1 MRVPGYVKVVAV
13 VVGLV
18 AALGFGYWTGTVRH
32 QHAEEG
38 VALTT
43 AGEEKTKYTCGMHPF
58 IIQDEPGLC
67 PICGMQ
73 LTPLKPGTGG
83 GDQASTERKIKYW
96 KSSMDP
102 TYVRDEPGKDAMG
115 MDLVPIYEDGGTS
128 GGISVDP
135 VTQQSMGV
143 RTAPVEVRDL
153 HRSLRAIGLVT
164 FDEARQYAVNSKI
177 EGWIEKLYINQS
189 GQPVRKGQPLLE
201 IYSPDLVAAQQE
213 YLLALESSKR
223 QSTSPF
229 PEIADGGKRLLEAAR
244 SRLRYWDISEQQINQ
259 LEQTKQVKKT
269 LTLYSPNSGIVTMKT
284 VLQGMR
290 VMAGEELLQI
300 ADLSQVWVNAEIYE
314 QDLPWVKVGQSARV
328 ELPYA
333 SSKALE
339 GKVDYIYPYLAGE
352 TRTVKARIVF
362 ANPGLELKP
371 DMYANVQIATEA
383 VKGVLAIPANAVLR
397 SGQGAVVFVARGEG
411 KFDPRPVE
419 TGANGDDGY
428 VQIRSGLNAG
438 DNVVTSAQF
447 MLDSESKLREAI
459 EKMREPQAVKPAA
472 APQQSA
478 PAEASATP
486 PAHDHGSVPQ
496 KSADKQ
502 KLDDLFK

>member
-1 MRVPGYVKVVAV
+1 MSLPSKGKTWLVVIGLAV
-13 VVGLV
+13 
-18 AALGFGYWTGTVRH
+18 ALGGSYYAGTLRHDHVSTGAAKPS
-32 QHAEEG
+32 AE
-38 VALTT
+38 A
-43 AGEEKTKYTCGMHPF
+43 EKVKYTCGMHPF

-83 GDQASTERKIKYW
+83 GDAAPSTGERQVKYW

-102 TYVRDEPGKDAMG
+102 TYVRNEPGKDAMG
-115 MDLVPIYEDGGTS
+115 MDLVPVYEDGGTS
-128 GGISVDP
+128 GGIAVDP

-143 RTAPVEVRDL
+143 RTATVKVRDL
-153 HRSLRAIGLVT
+153 HHSLRAIGLVA
-164 FDEARQYAVNSKI
+164 FDETRQYAVNSKI
-177 EGWIEKLYINQS
+177 EGWIERLYVNQS

-223 QSTSPF
+223 LTPSPF

-284 VLQGMR
+284 ALEGMR
-290 VMAGEELLQI
+290 VMPGEELMQI
-300 ADLSQVWVNAEIYE
+300 ADLSRVWVNAEIYE
-314 QDLPWVKVGQSARV
+314 QDLPWVKVGQGARV

-333 SSKALE
+333 TGKVLE
-339 GKVDYIYPYLAGE
+339 GQVDFIYPYLAGE

-371 DMYANVQIATEA
+371 DMYANVQIATDT
-383 VKGVLAIPANAVLR
+383 VKGALAIPADAVLR
-397 SGQGAVVFVARGEG
+397 SGQGAIVFVARADG

-419 TGANGDDGY
+419 TGASGDDGY
-428 VQIRSGLNAG
+428 VQIRSGLKAG
-438 DNVVTSAQF
+438 ELVVTSAQF

-459 EKMREPQAVKPAA
+459 EKMREPQASMPATV
-472 APQQSA
+472 PS
-478 PAEASATP
+478 ESATP
-486 PAHDHGSVPQ
+486 Q
-496 KSADKQ
+496 KPADKQ

>member
-1 MRVPGYVKVVAV
+1 
-13 VVGLV
+13 
-18 AALGFGYWTGTVRH
+18 
-32 QHAEEG
+32 
-38 VALTT
+38 
-43 AGEEKTKYTCGMHPF
+43 MHPF

-83 GDQASTERKIKYW
+83 SAQTPAERKVKFW

-102 TYVRDEPGKDAMG
+102 NYVRNEPGKDTMG
-115 MDLVPIYEDGGTS
+115 MDLVPVYEDGGTS
-128 GGISVDP
+128 GGIAVDP

-143 RTAPVEVRDL
+143 RTASVEVRDL
-153 HRSLRAIGLVT
+153 NRSLRAIGLVT
-164 FDEARQYAVNSKI
+164 FDEARQFAVNSKI
-177 EGWIEKLYINQS
+177 EGWIEKLYVNQS

-223 QSTSPF
+223 QTASPF
-229 PEIADGGKRLLEAAR
+229 PEIAEGGKRLLEAAH

-269 LTLYSPNSGIVTMKT
+269 LTLYSPNSGIVTMKKA
-284 VLQGMR
+284 LQGMR

-333 SSKALE
+333 RGKVFE
-339 GKVDYIYPYLAGE
+339 GKVDYIYPYLEGM

-362 ANPGLELKP
+362 DNPGLELKP
-371 DMYANVQIATEA
+371 DMYANVQIATESI
-383 VKGVLAIPANAVLR
+383 KGALAIPADAILR
-397 SGQGAVVFVARGEG
+397 SGEGAVVFVAKGDG
-411 KFDPRPVE
+411 KFDPRQVD
-419 TGANGDDGY
+419 TGANGDDGF

-438 DNVVTSAQF
+438 DQVVTSAQF

-459 EKMREPQAVKPAA
+459 QKMTEPQAPAA
-472 APQQSA
+472 APSTSA
-478 PAEASATP
+478 APGQEAAPQP
-486 PAHDHGSVPQ
+486 PA
-496 KSADKQ
+496 DKK

>member
-1 MRVPGYVKVVAV
+1 MLVPGYVKVVAV

-32 QHAEEG
+32 QHADEG
-38 VALTT
+38 VTKTT
-43 AGEEKTKYTCGMHPF
+43 AGAEKTKWTCGMHPF

-83 GDQASTERKIKYW
+83 SQQPPAERKVKFW

-102 TYVRDEPGKDAMG
+102 NYVRNEPGKDTMG
-115 MDLVPIYEDGGTS
+115 MDLVPVYEDGGS
-128 GGISVDP
+128 AGGGIAVDP

-153 HRSLRAIGLVT
+153 NRSLRAVGLVAY
-164 FDEARQYAVNSKI
+164 DEARQYVVNNKI
-177 EGWIEKLYINQS
+177 EGWIERLYINQS

-223 QSTSPF
+223 QTASPF
-229 PEIADGGKRLLEAAR
+229 PEIADGGKRLLEAAH

-259 LEQTKQVKKT
+259 LEQTGQVKKT
-269 LTLYSPNSGIVTMKT
+269 LTLYSPYGGIVTMKKA
-284 VLQGMR
+284 LQGMR

-314 QDLPWVKVGQSARV
+314 QDLPWVKVGQRARV
-328 ELPYA
+328 DLSYGDG
-333 SSKALE
+333 KVLE

-383 VKGVLAIPANAVLR
+383 VKGALAVPVDAVLR
-397 SGQGAVVFVARGEG
+397 SGQGAVVFVAKGDG

-419 TGANGDDGY
+419 TGATGDDGY

-438 DNVVTSAQF
+438 DKVVTSAQF

-459 EKMREPQAVKPAA
+459 QKMTEPQVPAA
-472 APQQSA
+472 AA
-478 PAEASATP
+478 GMA
-486 PAHDHGSVPQ
+486 PQ
-496 KSADKQ
+496 KPADKPADKQ

>member
-38 VALTT
+38 VAVTT
-43 AGEEKTKYTCGMHPF
+43 AGEEKSKWTCGMHPF

-67 PICGMQ
+67 PICGME

-83 GDQASTERKIKYW
+83 QPGGERQVKHW
-96 KSSMDP
+96 VSPMDP
-102 TYVRDEPGKDAMG
+102 TYVREEPGKDYMG
-115 MDLVPIYEDGGTS
+115 HDLVPVYSDGGS
-128 GGISVDP
+128 GGIAVDP
-135 VTQQSMGV
+135 VIQQSMGV

-177 EGWIEKLYINQS
+177 EGWIEKLYINQT

-223 QSTSPF
+223 LTTSSF

-284 VLQGMR
+284 ALQGMR

-333 SSKALE
+333 SSTALE
-339 GKVDYIYPYLAGE
+339 GKVDFIYPYLAGE

-371 DMYANVQIATEA
+371 DMYANVQITTEA
-383 VKGVLAIPANAVLR
+383 VKDVLAIPANAVLR
-397 SGQGAVVFVARGEG
+397 SGEGAVVFVARGEG

-419 TGANGDDGY
+419 TGAVGDDGY

-459 EKMREPQAVKPAA
+459 EKMREPQPPVTAPAPAA
-472 APQQSA
+472 GTAA
-478 PAEASATP
+478 PADVKKKE
-486 PAHDHGSVPQ
+486 
-496 KSADKQ
+496 
-502 KLDDLFK
+502 LDDLFK

>member
-1 MRVPGYVKVVAV
+1 MNLSGKGKSLLIVA
-13 VVGLV
+13 GLIT
-18 AALGFGYWTGTVRH
+18 ALGGGYWAGTASH
-32 QHAEEG
+32 DHGANE
-38 VALTT
+38 
-43 AGEEKTKYTCGMHPF
+43 AGKPSAGTEKTKWTCGMHPF

-83 GDQASTERKIKYW
+83 GAQASAERKVKFW

-102 TYVRDEPGKDAMG
+102 NYIRNEPGKDSMG
-115 MDLVPIYEDGGTS
+115 MDLVPVYEDGGGS
-128 GGISVDP
+128 SDGIAVDP

-143 RTAPVEVRDL
+143 RTANVEVRDL
-153 HRSLRAIGLVT
+153 HRSLRSVGLVT

-177 EGWIEKLYINQS
+177 EGWIERLHVNQS

-223 QSTSPF
+223 QAASPF
-229 PEIADGGKRLLEAAR
+229 PEIADGGRRLLEAAR
-244 SRLRYWDISEQQINQ
+244 SRLRYWDISEAQIEQ
-259 LEQTKQVKKT
+259 LEQSRQVRKT
-269 LTLYSPNSGIVTMKT
+269 LTLYSPYGGIVTMKKA
-284 VLQGMR
+284 LQGMR

-333 SSKALE
+333 T
-339 GKVDYIYPYLAGE
+339 GKTLTGTVDYIYPYLVGE
-352 TRTVKARIVF
+352 TRTVKARIVI

-383 VKGVLAIPANAVLR
+383 VKGVLAVPADAVLR
-397 SGQGAVVFVARGEG
+397 SGQGAVVFVAKGDG

-419 TGANGDDGY
+419 TGASGDDGY
-428 VQIRSGLNAG
+428 VQIRSGVNAG
-438 DNVVTSAQF
+438 DKVVTSAQF

-459 EKMREPQAVKPAA
+459 QKMTEPQMP
-472 APQQSA
+472 SA
-478 PAEASATP
+478 PATP
-486 PAHDHGSVPQ
+486 PAAGTTAP
-496 KSADKQ
+496 ADKK